1 MSSGSHRGG
10 RKPQLRLAGLGFE
23 LLGAVLGFTLMGLW
37 IDHHYDTQPWG
48 LLVCV
53 VLGFV
58 GGFYNL
64 IRASYRAMNAS
75 SRGSGPSSKSTSR
88 QDRKPEGD
96 E

>member
-1 MSSGSHRGG
+1 MSSGSQRGG
-10 RKPQLRLAGLGFE
+10 RKPQLRLAGLGVE
-23 LLGAVLGFTLMGLW
+23 LLGAILGFTLVGLW
-37 IDHHYDTQPWG
+37 IDHHYDTRPWG

-75 SRGSGPSSKSTSR
+75 PRGKRPSPTSKAR
-88 QDRKPEGD
+88 QDRKPGGER
-96 E
+96 